1 MSDENIFG
9 GEAPNQDPTPPAAAP
24 VTPENA
30 DPVKDPSVDL
40 LSQIVGDDG
49 APKYKD
55 VPTALNALQHSQ
67 NYIKELQQ
75 KLAEAEA
82 KAKEA
87 VTMEQVMEMLN
98 KPPETPPVNPD
109 PGEPGLTP
117 DDVLR
122 ILQEQ
127 ETAKTKKANAKAVAQ
142 KFREL
147 HGDKAE
153 EVFYGKAKEMG
164 LTKESINQLASSS
177 PQAVF
182 SMFGIQE
189 SHKPA
194 PAPSGVNTFGIPQNP
209 APTQRKP
216 VMGYSS
222 DRELAEYWANI
233 KKEVEDSLS
242 KQ

>member
-1 MSDENIFG
+1 
-9 GEAPNQDPTPPAAAP
+9 
-24 VTPENA
+24 
-30 DPVKDPSVDL
+30 
-40 LSQIVGDDG
+40 
-49 APKYKD
+49 
-55 VPTALNALQHSQ
+55 
-67 NYIKELQQ
+67 
-75 KLAEAEA
+75 
-82 KAKEA
+82 
-87 VTMEQVMEMLN
+87 MEMLN
-98 KPPETPPVNPD
+98 KQPETAPPANPD
-109 PGEPGLTP
+109 IDKPGLTP

-142 KFREL
+142 KFREM

-164 LTKESINQLASSS
+164 LTKESINQLASTS

-182 SMFGIQE
+182 SMFGIQD
-189 SHKPA
+189 SFKPA
-194 PAPSGVNTFGIPQNP
+194 PTPSGVNTFGIPQNP